1 MPLVKP
7 KYDVVVV
14 GAGPGGSIASRIAA
28 EHGLS
33 VLLLEKRQEIGTPVR
48 CAEGTGTEVIRRYI
62 DLEPAWIAQEING
75 GRIFSPNGTPV
86 VLEYPGAGIVLERK
100 IFDRRLAETAAEA
113 GAEIL
118 VKARVTGVTKEEC
131 GMRNAECGMQTFLS
145 KEKFDQKKQEESEI
159 RNPNSEFRA
168 GDGKGEVNPEKGGKV
183 DGVHYRYGGKDYTVG
198 AKIVIAADGIE
209 SQVGRWAGIDTT
221 SDLRNVDVCAQY
233 LMANIDLD
241 EPEFC
246 DFYVGYNIAP
256 RGYAWIFPK
265 GDRIAN
271 VGVGISGAAS
281 GINGKFAID
290 YLNEFVGQKFP
301 KGSILS
307 QIAGCVSTGDKLRDI
322 VADGIMLV
330 GDAAHHN
337 DPISGGGIVNAMIG
351 GHLAAEVAVEAI
363 QHDDVSAVFLKE
375 YERRWDRE
383 VGKVFKHLSR
393 VREAVIKFSDE
404 TLDKCAQVLSKV
416 PKGKLT
422 VLQVF
427 KTVLLNRP
435 GLLLELRHLIAAGWL

>member
-1 MPLVKP
+1 LKKEKKSLVGAKMPLVKP

-14 GAGPGGSIASRIAA
+14 GAGPGGSIAARIAA
-28 EHGLS
+28 ERGLS

-86 VLEYPGAGIVLERK
+86 VIEYPGAGVVLERK

-113 GAEIL
+113 GVEIL
-118 VKARVTGVTKEEC
+118 VKARVTGVTK
-131 GMRNAECGMQTFLS
+131 S
-145 KEKFDQKKQEESEI
+145 EKD
-159 RNPNSEFRA
+159 
-168 GDGKGEVNPEKGGKV
+168 GKV
-183 DGVHYRYGGKDYTVG
+183 DGVHYRYGGKDFTVG

-246 DFYVGYNIAP
+246 DFYVGHNIAP
-256 RGYAWIFPK
+256 RGYAWVFPK
-265 GDRIAN
+265 GERIAN
-271 VGVGISGAAS
+271 VGVGIGGAAS

-307 QIAGCVSTGDKLRDI
+307 QIAGCVSTGDKLHDI

-363 QHDDVSAVFLKE
+363 QHDDVSAAFLKE
-375 YERRWDRE
+375 YERLWDKE
-383 VGKVFKHLSR
+383 VGKVFKHLAR
-393 VREAVIKFSDE
+393 VREAVIQFSDE

>member
-7 KYDVVVV
+7 EYDVVVV
-14 GAGPGGSIASRIAA
+14 GAGPGGSIAARIAA

-48 CAEGTGTEVIRRYI
+48 CAEGTGTEVITRYI

-86 VLEYPGAGIVLERK
+86 IIEYPGAGVVLERK

-118 VKARVTGVTKEEC
+118 VKARVTGVTKSGATPSKE
-131 GMRNAECGMQTFLS
+131 GMRGVQ
-145 KEKFDQKKQEESEI
+145 
-159 RNPNSEFRA
+159 A
-168 GDGKGEVNPEKGGKV
+168 GQV
-183 DGVHYRYGGKDYTVG
+183 DGVHYRYNDKDYTVG
-198 AKIVIAADGIE
+198 AKVVIAADGVE

-233 LMANIDLD
+233 LMADIDLD

-246 DFYVGYNIAP
+246 DFYVGHKIAP
-256 RGYAWIFPK
+256 RGYAWVFPK
-265 GDRIAN
+265 GGRSAN
-271 VGVGISGAAS
+271 VGVGIGGEAS

-290 YLNEFVGQKFP
+290 YLNEFVSQKFP
-301 KGSILS
+301 QGSILS
-307 QIAGCVSTGDKLRDI
+307 QMAGCVSTSDSLHDI

-351 GHLAAEVAVEAI
+351 GHLAAQVAYEAI
-363 QHDDVSAVFLKE
+363 QHGDLSVAFLKE
-375 YERRWDRE
+375 YERRWYKE
-383 VGKVFKHLSR
+383 VGKVFKHLGR
-393 VREAVIKFSDE
+393 IREAVLKFSDE
-404 TLDKCAQVLSKV
+404 TLDKCAQVLTKA
-416 PKGKLT
+416 PRGKLT

-435 GLLLELRHLIAAGWL
+435 SLLLELRHLVAAGWLS

>member
-14 GAGPGGSIASRIAA
+14 GAGPGGSIAARIAA

-48 CAEGTGTEVIRRYI
+48 CAEGTGAEVLRRYI

-118 VKARVTGVTKEEC
+118 VKARVTGVIK
-131 GMRNAECGMQTFLS
+131 
-145 KEKFDQKKQEESEI
+145 SEPAPYSLQ
-159 RNPNSEFRA
+159 RRGENPPTPFF
-168 GDGKGEVNPEKGGKV
+168 KGGFKGGKV
-183 DGVHYRYGGKDYTVG
+183 DGIYYRYGGKDYTVG

-246 DFYVGYNIAP
+246 DFYVGHNIAP
-256 RGYAWIFPK
+256 RGYAWVFPK
-265 GDRIAN
+265 GERSAN
-271 VGVGISGAAS
+271 VGVGIAGAAS

-307 QIAGCVSTGDKLRDI
+307 QMAGCVSTGDKLHDI

-363 QHDDVSAVFLKE
+363 QHDDVSAAFLKE
-375 YERRWDRE
+375 YERRWDKE
-383 VGKVFKHLSR
+383 VGKVFKHLAR

-404 TLDKCAQVLSKV
+404 TLDKCAHVLSKV
-416 PKGKLT
+416 PRGKLT

-435 GLLLELRHLIAAGWL
+435 SLLLELRHLIAAGWL

>member
-14 GAGPGGSIASRIAA
+14 GAGPGGSIAARVAA
-28 EHGLS
+28 ENGLS

-86 VLEYPGAGIVLERK
+86 VIEHPGAGVVLERK

-118 VKARVTGVTKEEC
+118 VKARVTSVTK
-131 GMRNAECGMQTFLS
+131 
-145 KEKFDQKKQEESEI
+145 SET
-159 RNPNSEFRA
+159 
-168 GDGKGEVNPEKGGKV
+168 DGRVN
-183 DGVHYRYGGKDYTVG
+183 GVHYRYNGKDYTVG
-198 AKIVIAADGIE
+198 ARIVIAADGVE

-233 LMANIDLD
+233 LMADIDLD

-246 DFYVGYNIAP
+246 DFYVGHNIAP
-256 RGYAWIFPK
+256 RGYAWVFPK

-271 VGVGISGAAS
+271 VGVGIGGNAS

-290 YLNEFVGQKFP
+290 YLNEFVSRKFS

-307 QIAGCVSTGDKLRDI
+307 QMAGCVSTGDSLHDI

-351 GHLAAEVAVEAI
+351 GHLAAEVAVESI
-363 QHDDVSAVFLKE
+363 QHGDVSAAFLKE
-375 YERRWDRE
+375 YERRWNKE
-383 VGKVFKHLSR
+383 VGKVFKHLCR
-393 VREAVIKFSDE
+393 IREAVIKFSDE
-404 TLDKCAQVLSKV
+404 TLDKCAQVLSRV

-435 GLLLELRHLIAAGWL
+435 SLLLELRHLIAAGWF

>member
-7 KYDVVVV
+7 RYDVVVV
-14 GAGPGGSIASRIAA
+14 GAGPGGSIAARTVA

-48 CAEGTGTEVIRRYI
+48 CAEGPGTEVLCRYI
-62 DLEPAWIAQEING
+62 DVEPAWIAQEING

-86 VLEYPGAGIVLERK
+86 VIEYPGAGVVLERK

-118 VKARVTGVTKEEC
+118 VKARVTGVIK
-131 GMRNAECGMQTFLS
+131 S
-145 KEKFDQKKQEESEI
+145 EK
-159 RNPNSEFRA
+159 
-168 GDGKGEVNPEKGGKV
+168 DGKVN
-183 DGVHYRYGGKDYTVG
+183 GVHYRYGGKHYTVG
-198 AKIVIAADGIE
+198 AKVVIAADGVE

-221 SDLRNVDVCAQY
+221 SELRHVDVCAQY

-241 EPEFC
+241 EPGFC
-246 DFYVGYNIAP
+246 DFYVGHKIAP
-256 RGYAWIFPK
+256 RGYAWVFPK
-265 GDRIAN
+265 GARIAN
-271 VGVGISGAAS
+271 VGVGIGGDAS
-281 GINGKFAID
+281 GVDGKFALD
-290 YLNEFVGQKFP
+290 YLNEFVGRKFP
-301 KGSILS
+301 QGSILS
-307 QIAGCVSTGDKLRDI
+307 QIAGCVSTSDSLHDI

-363 QHDDVSAVFLKE
+363 LHDDVSSAFLKE
-375 YERRWDRE
+375 YERRWDKE
-383 VGKVFKHLSR
+383 VGKVFKHLRR

-435 GLLLELRHLIAAGWL
+435 SLLLELRHLISAGWL

>member
-1 MPLVKP
+1 MPLVKS

-14 GAGPGGSIASRIAA
+14 GAGPGGSIAARIAA

-48 CAEGTGTEVIRRYI
+48 CAEGTGTEVLRRYI

-86 VLEYPGAGIVLERK
+86 VIEYPGAGVVLERK

-118 VKARVTGVTKEEC
+118 VKARVTGITK
-131 GMRNAECGMQTFLS
+131 
-145 KEKFDQKKQEESEI
+145 SET
-159 RNPNSEFRA
+159 
-168 GDGKGEVNPEKGGKV
+168 DGKV
-183 DGVHYRYGGKDYTVG
+183 DGVHYRYNGKDYTVS
-198 AKIVIAADGIE
+198 AKIVIAADGVE

-221 SDLRNVDVCAQY
+221 SEIRNIDVCAQY

-246 DFYVGYNIAP
+246 DFYVGHKIAP
-256 RGYAWIFPK
+256 RGYAWVFPK
-265 GDRIAN
+265 GERIAN
-271 VGVGISGAAS
+271 VGVGIGGNDSGV
-281 GINGKFAID
+281 NGKFAID
-290 YLNEFVGQKFP
+290 YLNEFVRQKFP

-307 QIAGCVSTGDKLRDI
+307 QMAGCVSTSDRFYDV

-363 QHDDVSAVFLKE
+363 QHGDVSAEFLKE
-375 YERRWDRE
+375 YERQWEKE
-383 VGKVFKHLSR
+383 VGKVFKHLR
-393 VREAVIKFSDE
+393 RIREAVLKFSDE
-404 TLDKCAQVLSKV
+404 TLDKYAQVLSKV
-416 PKGKLT
+416 PRGKLT

-435 GLLLELRHLIAAGWL
+435 SLLLELRHLVAAGWL

>member
-14 GAGPGGSIASRIAA
+14 GAGPGGSIAARTVA

-48 CAEGTGTEVIRRYI
+48 CAEGTGTEVLRRYI

-86 VLEYPGAGIVLERK
+86 VIEYPGAGVVLERK

-118 VKARVTGVTKEEC
+118 VKARVIGVTK
-131 GMRNAECGMQTFLS
+131 S
-145 KEKFDQKKQEESEI
+145 ESTPSPLQRRE
-159 RNPNSEFRA
+159 
-168 GDGKGEVNPEKGGKV
+168 EKGGKV
-183 DGVHYRYGGKDYTVG
+183 DGVHYRYNGKDYTVG
-198 AKIVIAADGIE
+198 AKIVIAADGVE

-221 SDLRNVDVCAQY
+221 SKLRNVDVCAQY

-246 DFYVGYNIAP
+246 DFYVSHKIAP
-256 RGYAWIFPK
+256 RGYAWVFPK
-265 GDRIAN
+265 GERIAN
-271 VGVGISGAAS
+271 VGVGIGGDAS
-281 GINGKFAID
+281 GVNGKFAID
-290 YLNEFVGQKFP
+290 YLNEFVGRKFP
-301 KGSILS
+301 QGSILS
-307 QIAGCVSTGDKLRDI
+307 QIAGCVSTSDSLHDI

-363 QHDDVSAVFLKE
+363 LHDDVSAVFLKE
-375 YERRWDRE
+375 YERRWDKE
-383 VGKVFKHLSR
+383 VGKVFKHLRR

-435 GLLLELRHLIAAGWL
+435 GLLLELRHLISAGWL